1 MDELLANING
11 KDIFASTEFNFG
23 DAVALLKSSYR
34 VARKGW
40 NGKGM
45 WLELQVPDQHSKMQ
59 LPYIYMKT
67 ADDKLVPWLASQTD
81 VLAEDWQY
89 IKQD

>member
-40 NGKGM
+40 N
-45 WLELQVPDQHSKMQ
+45 
-59 LPYIYMKT
+59 
-67 ADDKLVPWLASQTD
+67 
-81 VLAEDWQY
+81 
-89 IKQD
+89 